1 MNGGD
6 KENSFTRGL
15 VSNVVKQKSVNSEF
29 CPDYNGYVVH
39 FNKIRPVE
47 TFLLDIESH
56 DGNLVSKIL
65 VNNSYVP
72 LSAIFL
78 RLIEACS
85 KKKYLT
91 SKDVYFC
98 ISKLAKYNSDALS
111 LITIG
116 IISQIDTGASTSC
129 PQKCRSLIVHCKE
142 DYQVGIMVFFKG
154 DHKLLEVGREIAIIN
169 PLLIFSTGATL
180 RYEQQVCNFTSP
192 LLNIAFYVGNIKR
205 SALFLSKHDG
215 MKYCCSKT
223 PCLVPLFGRK
233 DSENAYCSIHLA
245 ESISRKFVRIRPDLA
260 AGHSCLL
267 DPNSKALKASIEKFD
282 ARVILKELLF
292 EFPMSSRK
300 NLVKLVGME
309 MPCIHKDRVHKKSS
323 PSIPMKK
330 DPAGPTHQEGLSNPL
345 AEIVS
350 ISQAE
355 SRKRSFIEDAI
366 SKTKAAPVL
375 GRNWMQNK

>member
-180 RYEQQVCNFTSP
+180 RYEQQVCSISIKARWDEV
-192 LLNIAFYVGNIKR
+192 LLLQDPV
-205 SALFLSKHDG
+205 
-215 MKYCCSKT
+215 
-223 PCLVPLFGRK
+223 FG
-233 DSENAYCSIHLA
+233 AAICIHLA